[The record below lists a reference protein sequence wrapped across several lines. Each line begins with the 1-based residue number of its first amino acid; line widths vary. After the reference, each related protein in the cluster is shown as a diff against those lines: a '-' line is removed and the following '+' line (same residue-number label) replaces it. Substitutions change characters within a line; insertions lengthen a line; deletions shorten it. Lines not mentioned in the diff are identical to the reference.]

1 MKFSERVQKNSPSKP
16 QLTPTILQMLSM
28 YHLIQYDRSA
38 YTHTNST
45 IAVDIKKN
53 PEKRQQSIDFDF
65 CKLSSSCDVVY
76 KERW

>member
-1 MKFSERVQKNSPSKP
+1 
-16 QLTPTILQMLSM
+16 MLSM

-76 KERW
+76 KERWWHWHKLITDLFYDFVSILLV